1 MSSQIHTQRMPGLQC
16 PRCNNFIPTS
26 IHELLAANYLRCPL
40 CGLLL
45 NIDRQQSEK
54 ALKALAKV
62 ELAQKQVDEKSTFK
76 R

>member
-40 CGLLL
+40 CGLQ
-45 NIDRQQSEK
+45 RQQSEK

-62 ELAQKQVDEKSTFK
+62 ELAQRQVDEKSTFK